1 MIESS
6 IGRVTVH
13 RADGRNMRSS
23 APGDEPM
30 KGPETMKIIRSII
43 LASLVLSV
51 SISFAFAKVGVGVGL
66 GKIQIDEELSPG
78 GIYNLPSLPVLN
90 TGDED
95 GEYEVEVTY
104 LTEQQEMRPS
114 GEWFSFSPQSFFL
127 AAGESQLV
135 DISLTLPVDTRP
147 GDYFAFLE
155 AHPVV
160 EGEGVSIGVAA
171 ATKLKFSV
179 APKGV
184 LGAAAERI
192 RSLVEANRQVA
203 YALGAIVV
211 LLTVYSLG
219 KRYLNVN
226 VGLKKPKKPKV
237 QSSSKEEKE
246 KEDEA

>member
-1 MIESS
+1 
-6 IGRVTVH
+6 
-13 RADGRNMRSS
+13 
-23 APGDEPM
+23 
-30 KGPETMKIIRSII
+30 MKIIKSII
-43 LASLVLSV
+43 LASLVLFLCV
-51 SISFAFAKVGVGVGL
+51 SLTLAKVGVGVGL
-66 GKIQIDEELSPG
+66 GKIDVDEELSPG

-95 GEYEVEVTY
+95 GTYEVEVTY
-104 LTEQQEMRPS
+104 LTEQEEMRPA

-171 ATKLKFSV
+171 ATKLNFNV

-192 RSLVEANRQVA
+192 RSLIEANRQVA

-211 LLTVYSLG
+211 LVTVYSLG
-219 KRYLNVN
+219 KRYLDVN
-226 VGLKKPKKPKV
+226 VGIKKPKV
-237 QSSSKEEKE
+237 LSSSKDKKGEKE